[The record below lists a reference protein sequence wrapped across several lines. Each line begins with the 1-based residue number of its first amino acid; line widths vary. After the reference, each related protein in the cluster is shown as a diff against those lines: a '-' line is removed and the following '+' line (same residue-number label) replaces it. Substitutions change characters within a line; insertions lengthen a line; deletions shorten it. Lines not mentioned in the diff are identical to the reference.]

1 MGLLEC
7 IASWEFDYMRSFGM
21 PAIKNLITK
30 QLEMDEKTY
39 RKEIAKLKKE
49 GLIRSTMVYDYDED
63 DGGLIIRGWELTEK
77 ARNLEIVKRIE
88 KEIEERYPNLTLLD
102 RNNIIEFIEKIQND
116 KFSANDLREMQETY
130 AKIEWKNDRNIIH
143 KLFRKY

>member
-88 KEIEERYPNLTLLD
+88 KEIEER
-102 RNNIIEFIEKIQND
+102 IERVFGSDYI
-116 KFSANDLREMQETY
+116 
-130 AKIEWKNDRNIIH
+130 
-143 KLFRKY
+143 